1 MQITVLRLNGEKD
14 DTLGLLFVDGKW
26 FGFTIEDEYR
36 VVKVAK
42 ETRIP
47 AGSYEVELRKAGGLH
62 EKYGRLYPWHE
73 GMLHIRNV
81 PNFKWIYFHRG
92 VRESHT
98 AGCIP
103 VADGVSR
110 SNIGGQPAELANSA
124 AGYERFYKHV
134 VAAAR
139 AGNLRANIHDEVRI
153 AGILDYEREVA

>member
-1 MQITVLRLNGEKD
+1 MEITVLRLNGEKD
-14 DTLGLLFVDGKW
+14 DTIGLLFVDGKW

-36 VVKVAK
+36 SVKVAK

-47 AGSYEVELRKAGGLH
+47 AGSYEVELRKAGKLH

-98 AGCIP
+98 DGCIP
-103 VADGVSR
+103 VADGVAR
-110 SNIGGQPAELANSA
+110 SNIGGQLAELGNSA
-124 AGYERFYKHV
+124 IGYERFYRHV
-134 VAAAR
+134 LESCKQ
-139 AGNLRANIHDEVRI
+139 GDLRVNIHDEI
-153 AGILDYEREVA
+153 KIGGILDYGEAA